1 MSKNKLFN
9 LISGSSIHT
18 SPETKIIP
26 HAAFTVALD
35 AVELFETTE
44 KAAEQHRLD
53 TASEIEALKEQA
65 QMDGFQEGLKQWAE
79 QMGVLEKEIN
89 SVHEELN
96 KLIVPIALKAAKK
109 IVGREIEL
117 NPEVIVDI
125 VSTNIKPVASHRKVV
140 IYVNKKELDI
150 LEKNKPKLKSLFENL
165 ESFSIRERA
174 DVAPNG
180 CIIETERGIIN
191 AQADHLWSILEKVF
205 EKSLTKNA

>member
-1 MSKNKLFN
+1 MSKNKIFN

-18 SPETKIIP
+18 APETKIIP
-26 HAAFTVALD
+26 QAAFSVALD

-44 KAAEQHRLD
+44 KEAEKHRID
-53 TASEIEALKEQA
+53 VVTEIEALKEQA
-65 QMDGFQEGLKQWAE
+65 QIEGFQTGLNQWAE
-79 QMGVLEKEIN
+79 QLGALESEIKA
-89 SVHEELN
+89 VQDELH
-96 KLIVPIALKAAKK
+96 KLVVPIALKAAKK

-140 IYVNKKELDI
+140 IYVNKKELEI
-150 LEKNKPKLKSLFENL
+150 LEKNKPKIKSLFENL

-174 DVAPNG
+174 DVTPSG

-191 AQADHLWSILEKVF
+191 AQAEHLWNILEKVF
-205 EKSLTKNA
+205 ERSLAKQV